1 MKKQEFLDRIAE
13 RLSDLPRKEVLD
25 RLAFYSE
32 MIDDRMEE
40 GLPQEEAVAAI
51 GSVDSVVAQIVA
63 DISLIR
69 IAKKKIKAR
78 RTRKRWE
85 TVLLWVGSP
94 VWIPLL
100 LSAFAVVLSL
110 YASLWAVVVSLW
122 ACFGALIG
130 SGVGVALSGI
140 LLSFTANLPTGVA
153 LIGAGAVCTGLSI
166 FFFYLCRVMTVGT
179 ILLPKKNA
187 LGIKKHFLKK
197 EDTSC

>member
-69 IAKKKIKAR
+69 IAKEKIKAR

-179 ILLPKKNA
+179 ILLPKKIA

>member
-1 MKKQEFLDRIAE
+1 MTKQLFLDQIAARLSTLPYQEVSE
-13 RLSDLPRKEVLD
+13 RLS
-25 RLAFYSE
+25 FYGE
-32 MIDDRMEE
+32 MIDDRIEDGMS
-40 GLPQEEAVAAI
+40 EAEAITAI
-51 GSVDSVVAQIVA
+51 GSVDSVTAQILA

-69 IAKKKIKAR
+69 IAKEKIKAR

-110 YASLWAVVVSLW
+110 YASLWAVVISLW

-179 ILLPKKNA
+179 ILLPKKIA

-197 EDTSC
+197 EDASC